1 MRGIDCKG
9 PGDNKFMFTFHQA
22 LGKKKVLEEGPWN
35 LSKELVVVSD
45 LDETKTLD
53 KLEINSVP
61 IWVQVSQLPLGMS
74 FPI

>member
-9 PGDNKFMFTFHQA
+9 LGDNKFLFTFHQA
-22 LGKKKVLEEGPWN
+22 LGKKKALEEGPWN

-53 KLEINSVP
+53 ELEFNSVP
-61 IWVQVSQLPLGMS
+61 IWV
-74 FPI
+74 